1 MYHQYGHSGIQFLP
15 QYGHSGIQSILI
27 MVIVETNVSPIC
39 SQWKLMYQQY
49 GHSGN

>member
-15 QYGHSGIQSILI
+15 QYGHS
-27 MVIVETNVSPIC
+27 ETNVSLIC